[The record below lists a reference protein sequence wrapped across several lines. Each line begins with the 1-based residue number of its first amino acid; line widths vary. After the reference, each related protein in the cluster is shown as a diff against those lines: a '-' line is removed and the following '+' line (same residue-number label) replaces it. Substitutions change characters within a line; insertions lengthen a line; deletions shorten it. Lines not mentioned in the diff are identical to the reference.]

1 MHFADKRAIP
11 VETRATF
18 AEPIKR
24 RKRSSDHFFKDLGGV
39 ADHNRAAGFK
49 KMFFDGFLAALG
61 GVQVDSEQL
70 FAHDGAVDGLE
81 APHKL
86 FDKVVDLEPG
96 FFFARGIADR
106 ESQSH
111 KGAGD
116 RSAIPP
122 HAHAR
127 TEGPAQFEGRF
138 PLQAVALAET
148 GKDGLGSRVALFE
161 QGERF
166 FNGVHGTSRKDK

>member
-11 VETRATF
+11 VETRAPF
-18 AEPIKR
+18 AEPVKR
-24 RKRSSDHFFKDLGGV
+24 RKRSTDHFFKDLGGV

-49 KMFFDGFLAALG
+49 KMFLDGFLAALG
-61 GVQVDSEQL
+61 SVQVDSEQL
-70 FAHDGAVDGLE
+70 FAHDGAVDGFE

-86 FDKVVDLEPG
+86 FDKAVDLEPG
-96 FFFARGIADR
+96 LSFACGMADY
-106 ESQSH
+106 ETQGH
-111 KGAGD
+111 KGACD

-127 TEGPAQFEGRF
+127 TEGPAQFEGGF
-138 PLQAVALAET
+138 PLQAVVLAET

-161 QGERF
+161 QGDRF
-166 FNGVHGTSRKDK
+166 FSGVHGTSRER